1 MCIRDRLSNGQ
12 KKRMNLF
19 RTLIPSFEIY
29 LLDEPE
35 LCLVSDSLEI
45 LNQKLVKINNLEKTI
60 FFSTHNLSSLDI
72 YNNFKKEIL
81 L

>member
-1 MCIRDRLSNGQ
+1 
-12 KKRMNLF
+12 MNLF

-35 LCLVSDSLEI
+35 LGLDSDSLEI

-60 FFSTHNLSSLDI
+60 FFSTHNLRSLDI